1 MGCSTLAMCEVA
13 EIGSVLDF
21 PDQGF
26 SPVSAFCQ
34 LPPVEI
40 YHLAITRL
48 KLLLTALWEEISIHT
63 IFLLLEISMNFSN
76 FKT

>member
-1 MGCSTLAMCEVA
+1 MSAFLIGRTFTIKYMECSTLAMCEVA

-26 SPVSAFCQ
+26 SPVSALCQ

-40 YHLAITRL
+40 YNLAITR
-48 KLLLTALWEEISIHT
+48 
-63 IFLLLEISMNFSN
+63 
-76 FKT
+76 